1 MFSIKKFLKSDDNE
15 LVKTL
20 VQMIEIRNNLH
31 NCFHT
36 KKEYTGLVKKLHNRK
51 ADLLKQF
58 THTFIPNDPNAKF
71 DLVSIEGDLNPR
83 STKRIVQKTE
93 NNVIT
98 FTTLSKFINDFFNIY
113 SKKEETEKP
122 KKTKKTICTNQ
133 IPIKPDLNFSFHQP
147 NNKLP
152 TISIAKLY
160 NYYNNN
166 TQVKTELN
174 SLRNEIDNL
183 YNNEPEFK
191 LIITGTQKFISF
203 KPVIIDSNIYAV
215 QITFNKVK
223 EVYTTLAFFLF
234 FINKLSSYNKD
245 INSDFIIQTFPQY
258 FILDKDI

>member
-1 MFSIKKFLKSDDNE
+1 MFNSIKNVLKSDDNE
-15 LVKTL
+15 LVDIL
-20 VQMIEIRNNLH
+20 VKMIEIRNDLH

-36 KKEYTGLVKKLHNRK
+36 KKKYTDLVKQLRKKK

-147 NNKLP
+147 NNTLP

-203 KPVIIDSNIYAV
+203 KPVIIDSNHNIYAV
-215 QITFNKVK
+215 QITFNKV
-223 EVYTTLAFFLF
+223 EVYTTLAFFYF
-234 FINKLSSYNKD
+234 FINKLSSNNKD

-258 FILDKDI
+258 FKDI